1 MKEILIDAFKDSIAL
16 VPFLFLIFLILEVFE
31 KYFSDKIFKIT
42 RFCTKSGPLLG
53 STAAAIPQCWL
64 SVIAATLYV
73 KKYITKGT
81 LIAIFISTSDEAV
94 PVLLA
99 NPDKVSVVLP
109 LVITKIIIGICAG
122 YLIDFVSKE
131 PLKHDCA
138 EFEIEEKGCCHHEI
152 STHDKKLLLIHP
164 LKHTLNIFV
173 FIFFVT
179 LFLNF
184 LVAKAGDNLSAIF
197 LQNSILQ
204 PLAASVI
211 GLIPNCAISVL
222 ITMLY
227 IKGVIS
233 FGSVIAGL
241 SAGAGLGLIV
251 LFKKNSN
258 LKDTLNIIFILIAIS
273 TICGIA
279 MNLLNL

>member
-53 STAAAIPQCWL
+53 SIAAAIPQCWL

-184 LVAKAGDNLSAIF
+184 LVAKAGDNFKRNIF
-197 LQNSILQ
+197 AKLNIAALGRISNRVNSKLRNISSDNHALHQ
-204 PLAASVI
+204 RCNKFWFC
-211 GLIPNCAISVL
+211 NCRTFSRC
-222 ITMLY
+222 
-227 IKGVIS
+227 
-233 FGSVIAGL
+233 
-241 SAGAGLGLIV
+241 GLGLIV